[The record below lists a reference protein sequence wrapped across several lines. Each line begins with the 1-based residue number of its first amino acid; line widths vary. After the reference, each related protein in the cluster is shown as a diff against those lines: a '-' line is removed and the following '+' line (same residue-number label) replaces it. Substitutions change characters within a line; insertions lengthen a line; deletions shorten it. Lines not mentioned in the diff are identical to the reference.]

1 MNNPRK
7 YENVLYWQPSS
18 KYKVS
23 DVVEYNREFYVF
35 SGLGGQ
41 STSAPPFFPQSW
53 LKITEWRLLDYE
65 PVQIITEQRK
75 GTNLLPFNFT
85 VDSNID
91 PFITI
96 EVNSHSGYGAVFSDK
111 KNYYLKG
118 TKDITEPYR
127 PIDKLGPFTPITP
140 VY

>member
-1 MNNPRK
+1 M
-7 YENVLYWQPSS
+7 
-18 KYKVS
+18 
-23 DVVEYNREFYVF
+23 
-35 SGLGGQ
+35 
-41 STSAPPFFPQSW
+41 
-53 LKITEWRLLDYE
+53 
-65 PVQIITEQRK
+65 
-75 GTNLLPFNFT
+75 PFNFT

-96 EVNSHSGYGAVFSDK
+96 EVTSHSGYGAVFTDK

-127 PIDKLGPFTPITP
+127 PIDKLGPFVPITP

>member
-1 MNNPRK
+1 MPTFITLNDITGSTP
-7 YENVLYWQPSS
+7 Y
-18 KYKVS
+18 
-23 DVVEYNREFYVF
+23 DVYLCL
-35 SGLGGQ
+35 SGGTPCYYIDTIE
-41 STSAPPFFPQSW
+41 ST
-53 LKITEWRLLDYE
+53 E
-65 PVQIITEQRK
+65 
-75 GTNLLPFNFT
+75 LPFNFT

-111 KNYYLKG
+111 RNYYLKG

-127 PIDKLGPFTPITP
+127 PIDKLGPFVPITP